1 MPRLAVCALLA
12 AVPLAAA
19 GCGNDR
25 VESGSVFD
33 AKPGK
38 VTKALSYPDAGLKV
52 TVPKEFDVKDSTAP
66 QLFRASLDAAFIS
79 AFAYRRKE
87 QIPKEEEEL
96 QQARRR
102 LVAAAKRRDK
112 TFKLK
117 RSKVVKVNGVPGVE
131 LRGEQT
137 IFKGRLRLRSLHL
150 YKGNGEYVVELVAP
164 VAAFGALE
172 RSSFPGILKSLK
184 VTGKVKPPPKK
195 PKKKAAAKKSKAGSD
210 EGKSDS
216 DKGKSGSDEATET
229 TPPKE
234 D

>member
-1 MPRLAVCALLA
+1 MRRVAVFAFLTA
-12 AVPLAAA
+12 ALAAA

-25 VESGSVFD
+25 VETGSVFD

-38 VTKALSYPDAGLKV
+38 ATQALSYPDAGLKV

-66 QLFRASLDAAFIS
+66 QLFRASLDASFIS

-87 QIPKEEEEL
+87 QIPKEADEL
-96 QQARRR
+96 QEARRR

-112 TFKLK
+112 SFKLK
-117 RSKVVKVNGVPGVE
+117 RSKVVNVNGVPGVE
-131 LRGEQT
+131 LRGDQT
-137 IFKGRLRLRSLHL
+137 IFRGRLHLRSLHL

-164 VAAFGALE
+164 VAAFAALE

-195 PKKKAAAKKSKAGSD
+195 PKKKAAVKKKSKSGSD
-210 EGKSDS
+210 EGKSGADE
-216 DKGKSGSDEATET
+216 GESGADEATET
-229 TPPKE
+229 TPAKA